1 MGKRTKYQ
9 REDIAQL
16 YLVAKSSIL
25 NTPPTNTAVTGHT
38 EKVVTSDSQN
48 NDIEISSSNPD
59 QIVNSTTES
68 ADSSAL
74 IKGNSNTTSDGTDNS
89 DSWKHGEWEMG
100 RRLVSATAAGEEA
113 ALREVRLDDVDG
125 G

>member
-1 MGKRTKYQ
+1 MHTLLTASVGKRTKYQ

-25 NTPPTNTAVTGHT
+25 NPSTNNTTSTPGHT
-38 EKVVTSDSQN
+38 ENIAICNSEN
-48 NDIEISSSNPD
+48 NNIAKS
-59 QIVNSTTES
+59 STTES
-68 ADSSAL
+68 DNSV
-74 IKGNSNTTSDGTDNS
+74 IVKGNSNSTSDATDSS